1 MDAPFFDEA
10 MFRRTRD
17 SIPPARFAT
26 LLKLYAADMP
36 RRVAALAAAR
46 DAHDT
51 AAIRR
56 EAHSIIGLAGTLGAV
71 GLAEAARA
79 LEAAAA
85 SAMPTDIDD
94 RLRAIAALAE
104 RSQAEVQRLA
114 P

>member
-10 MFRRTRD
+10 IYRRTRD
-17 SIPPARFAT
+17 SISPARFAM
-26 LLKLYAADMP
+26 LLKLYAAEMP
-36 RRVAALAAAR
+36 RRLSALSAAMDSEAL
-46 DAHDT
+46 
-51 AAIRR
+51 RR

-85 SAMPTDIDD
+85 SGMPADLHD
-94 RLRAIAALAE
+94 RLQVITALAE
-104 RSQAEVQRLA
+104 RSQVEVERLA

>member
-10 MFRRTRD
+10 IFQRTRD
-17 SIPPARFAT
+17 SIPPARFAM

-36 RRVAALAAAR
+36 RRLAALAAA
-46 DAHDT
+46 DEVADS

-56 EAHSIIGLAGTLGAV
+56 EAHSIIGLAGTLGAT
-71 GLAEAARA
+71 GLVEAARA

-85 SAMPTDIDD
+85 DGMPADIDD
-94 RLRAIAALAE
+94 RLRAITALAE
-104 RSQAEVQRLA
+104 RSQAEVERLA